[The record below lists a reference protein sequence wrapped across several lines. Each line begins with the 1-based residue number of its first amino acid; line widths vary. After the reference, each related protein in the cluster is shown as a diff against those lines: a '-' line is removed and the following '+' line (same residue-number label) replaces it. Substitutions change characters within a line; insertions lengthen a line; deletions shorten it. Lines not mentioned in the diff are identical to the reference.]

1 MPWRAR
7 RQGCEGFGAIG
18 AAAATKLFCGDAR
31 DEYVEGRLGNDRSPA
46 ERTTTRSWVRP
57 GPAQLGGGTVFEYLH
72 GSADVF
78 VFNKGDSYDTVW
90 NFSAA
95 EGDKIR
101 LVNEP
106 GRPE

>member
-1 MPWRAR
+1 MTALR
-7 RQGCEGFGAIG
+7 RSGQRHAPGSGRGRHNS
-18 AAAATKLFCGDAR
+18 AAAL
-31 DEYVEGRLGNDRSPA
+31 S
-46 ERTTTRSWVRP
+46 SSISI
-57 GPAQLGGGTVFEYLH
+57 